1 MDTGGGGGVGAGMES
16 SGPVNLMPLFGGGG
30 ARDQGRS
37 SNKKSATGRVLS
49 SGMNSSNTIGG
60 GGGLGAV
67 GHTQKIGNGSVEG
80 LVYKH

>member
-1 MDTGGGGGVGAGMES
+1 MDTGGGGVGAGMES
-16 SGPVNLMPLFGGGG
+16 SGTVNLMPLFGGGG

-49 SGMNSSNTIGG
+49 SGINSSNTIGG
-60 GGGLGAV
+60 A

-80 LVYKH
+80 LVFNH